1 MKIKTK
7 VRTGV
12 VEAMNHSGV
21 RIKTKIR
28 AGHST
33 SDVVSEKVGPQH

>member
-28 AGHST
+28 AG
-33 SDVVSEKVGPQH
+33 DVVSEKVGPQH